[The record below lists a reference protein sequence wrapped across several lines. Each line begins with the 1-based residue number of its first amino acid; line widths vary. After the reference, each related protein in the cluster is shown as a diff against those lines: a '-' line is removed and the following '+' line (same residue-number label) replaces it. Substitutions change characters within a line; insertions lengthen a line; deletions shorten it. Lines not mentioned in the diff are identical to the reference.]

1 MKAFF
6 IRPLFR
12 RAVSVDDSHSHDPA
26 ASYLS
31 PSVYVCFPSWIMAS
45 MPVYILPPVRFNIQA
60 FTQCSHVSLLPPRF
74 PPATVPP
81 GRLLRMFWALVVTLV
96 VNVSMINLTPSHP
109 QHGRLSVSTSKMLK
123 CTSKPNLF
131 KQNTPS
137 PTAILRV
144 QLPVQ
149 LLICPC

>member
-1 MKAFF
+1 MKSFF
-6 IRPLFR
+6 IRPPFSQRGKCR
-12 RAVSVDDSHSHDPA
+12 RFALPILCRF
-26 ASYLS
+26 LS
-31 PSVYVCFPSWIMAS
+31 PSVYVCFPSWIDIS
-45 MPVYILPPVRFNIQA
+45 PTIIQSCS
-60 FTQCSHVSLLPPRF
+60 TSQCSHVSLLPPRF

-81 GRLLRMFWALVVTLV
+81 GRLRMFWALVVTLV

-144 QLPVQ
+144 QFPVQ